1 MEFVPK
7 KIKDQDRQ
15 EGRMDLMKAEDIQH
29 ITLLGAGMIG
39 SGLALHF
46 ARAGYEVSLFS
57 RTQQTIDKAI
67 ESTRSNLSLLLQKP
81 AGSDEAEK
89 IIGRIRTTT
98 DLKESVAN
106 APIVIESVAEN
117 PKIKQDVFK
126 ELDEICPKETI
137 LATNTSVIS
146 ITEIASQA
154 KNRGRI
160 LGTHFWFPP
169 YLIPLVE
176 VVKGKE
182 TSDAVMELTFQFMKK
197 AGKHPIRC
205 MKDVPGFVAN
215 RLQHALWREAI
226 SIVEHGIADPAT
238 VDEAVKNSIGI
249 RLAVLGPLENADMA
263 GLDLTLAIHNTVLKD
278 LEASPN
284 PSPLLQEKVKTGE
297 LGFKSGKGFYGKW
310 TQEDMEQVRR
320 NLLKYLID
328 YSQKK
333 RS

>member
-1 MEFVPK
+1 
-7 KIKDQDRQ
+7 
-15 EGRMDLMKAEDIQH
+15 MKAEEIKN

-39 SGLALHF
+39 NGLALHF
-46 ARAGYEVSLFS
+46 AKAGYEVCLYS

-81 AGSDEAEK
+81 AGSDEIEQ
-89 IIGRIRTTT
+89 IVGRIKTTT
-98 DLKESVAN
+98 DMKKAVAN
-106 APIVIESVAEN
+106 APIIIESVAEN
-117 PKIKQDVFK
+117 LKIKQDLFK
-126 ELDEICPKETI
+126 ELDEICPRETI

-146 ITEIASQA
+146 ISEIASQS
-154 KNRGRI
+154 KNRSRI

-176 VVKGKE
+176 VIKGKD
-182 TSDAVMELTFQFMKK
+182 TSDEVMELTYQFMKK

-205 MKDVPGFVAN
+205 LKDVPGFVAN

-226 SIVEHGIADPAT
+226 SIVEHGIADAAT
-238 VDEAVKNSIGI
+238 VDEAIKNSIGV
-249 RLAVLGPLENADMA
+249 RLAVLGPVENADMV

-284 PSPLLQEKVKTGE
+284 PSPLLQEKVKKGE
-297 LGFKSGKGFYGKW
+297 LGFKSGKGFYDKW
-310 TQEDMEQVRR
+310 TQEDITRVRG

-328 YSQKK
+328 YSKK
-333 RS
+333 KQG

>member
-1 MEFVPK
+1 
-7 KIKDQDRQ
+7 
-15 EGRMDLMKAEDIQH
+15 MKAEDIGN

-39 SGLALHF
+39 NGLALHF
-46 ARAGYEVSLFS
+46 AKAGYQVSLYS

-81 AGSDEAEK
+81 AGSDEIEK
-89 IIGRIRTTT
+89 IVGRIKSTT
-98 DLKESVAN
+98 DLAKAVAN
-106 APIVIESVAEN
+106 APIIIESVAEN
-117 PKIKQDVFK
+117 LKIKQDLFM
-126 ELDEICPKETI
+126 ELDEICPRETI

-146 ITEIASQA
+146 ISEIASKS
-154 KNRGRI
+154 KNRSRI

-176 VVKGKE
+176 VIKGKD
-182 TSDAVMELTFQFMKK
+182 TSDAVMELTYQFMKK

-205 MKDVPGFVAN
+205 LKDVPGFVAN

-226 SIVEHGIADPAT
+226 SIVEHGIADAAT
-238 VDEAVKNSIGI
+238 VDEAIKNSIGI
-249 RLAVLGPLENADMA
+249 RLAVLGPVENADMV

-284 PSPLLQEKVKTGE
+284 PSPLLQEKVKKGE
-297 LGFKSGKGFYGKW
+297 LGFKSGKGFYDKW
-310 TQEDMEQVRR
+310 TQEDITRVRG

-328 YSQKK
+328 YSKK
-333 RS
+333 IQG

>member
-1 MEFVPK
+1 
-7 KIKDQDRQ
+7 
-15 EGRMDLMKAEDIQH
+15 MKAEDIKK

-39 SGLALHF
+39 NGLALHF
-46 ARAGYEVSLFS
+46 AKAGYEITLYS

-81 AGSDEAEK
+81 ADSNEIEK
-89 IIGRIRTTT
+89 IVGRIKTTT
-98 DLKESVAN
+98 DLKKSVAN
-106 APIVIESVAEN
+106 SPIIIESVAEN
-117 PKIKQDVFK
+117 LKIKQDLFK
-126 ELDEICPKETI
+126 ELDEICPRETI

-146 ITEIASQA
+146 ISEIASQS
-154 KNRGRI
+154 KNRSRI

-176 VVKGKE
+176 VIKGKD
-182 TSDAVMELTFQFMKK
+182 TSDEVMELTYQFMKK

-226 SIVEHGIADPAT
+226 SIVEHGIADAAT
-238 VDEAVKNSIGI
+238 VDEAIKNSIGI
-249 RLAVLGPLENADMA
+249 RLAVLGPVENADMV

-284 PSPLLQEKVKTGE
+284 PSPLLQEKVKKGE
-297 LGFKSGKGFYGKW
+297 LGFKSGKGFYDKW
-310 TQEDMEQVRR
+310 TQEDITRVRS

-333 RS
+333 QG